1 MHRRS
6 KPDNPYTRKNTKII
20 PHITFNMVERYK
32 FLNNPEIIKIYIKK
46 NKNKFKPFTSFM
58 MYEKFSPIKTL
69 KYFK

>member
-46 NKNKFKPFTSFM
+46 KQIQTFYFLYDVRKILTKKS
-58 MYEKFSPIKTL
+58 L

>member
-58 MYEKFSPIKTL
+58 MYEKFSQKKPL